1 MHIRAEGSW
10 PNNSIGGN
18 AVRSRVEP
26 KGGDTKSM
34 ITATTQSH
42 TNWLCEG
49 LTVLTRSVRLW
60 WGHR

>member
-26 KGGDTKSM
+26 KKGDTKSM
-34 ITATTQSH
+34 ITAKCHTQ
-42 TNWLCEG
+42 TG
-49 LTVLTRSVRLW
+49 YVKD
-60 WGHR
+60 